1 MSPVCGHCAKLCS
14 NGDGVTLICLSPL
27 QHTAHDVHTTVLP
40 HRYTPLSPFTVPPG
54 PPREKSSI
62 DRPRDIPIDVLFHIR
77 FAFQSKFREKSP
89 SWVSKRVEPQQGS
102 RKKQRQG
109 KGLAFSRGPPIVHF
123 LSVSLE
129 FATISNLRVFVA
141 GFLEVEVQWTSDD
154 DLFESSRLDPGWFLW
169 SLFFFL
175 SIQFYWSEDVGDVSA
190 HEYRRLNMRQFSSYA
205 LWFDMWT

>member
-1 MSPVCGHCAKLCS
+1 MRTRLYFPIGIHP
-14 NGDGVTLICLSPL
+14 SPL
-27 QHTAHDVHTTVLP
+27 LQSRQDLPAKSRRSIVHAIS
-40 HRYTPLSPFTVPPG
+40 RSM
-54 PPREKSSI
+54 SSSHH
-62 DRPRDIPIDVLFHIR
+62 VR

-109 KGLAFSRGPPIVHF
+109 ERVGFFTAPRGPPVVHF

-169 SLFFFL
+169 SLFFSFDSVL
-175 SIQFYWSEDVGDVSA
+175 LIWRC
-190 HEYRRLNMRQFSSYA
+190 RRRFCA
-205 LWFDMWT
+205 RI